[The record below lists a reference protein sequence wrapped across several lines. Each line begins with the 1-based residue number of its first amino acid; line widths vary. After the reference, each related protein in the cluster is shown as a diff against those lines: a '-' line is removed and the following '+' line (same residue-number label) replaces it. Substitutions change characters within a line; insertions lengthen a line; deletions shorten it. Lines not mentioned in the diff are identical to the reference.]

1 MAFLPG
7 LQPPLLALR
16 PANSSLAKVLP
27 CHLFP
32 AVMMTDTVWQ
42 AAEEGTGLVLRPQ
55 LSLPVSKDNDERAD
69 VWSRTRKV
77 WGMWDPHPVSLTL
90 CPSPCVPVLPTKDS
104 GYRTRSASLVLA
116 MGCYLILTSG
126 HPLFVSPHFLVCDL
140 GEGLA
145 DSGWRLLWG
154 W

>member
-16 PANSSLAKVLP
+16 PANNPLAKVLP
-27 CHLFP
+27 RHLFP
-32 AVMMTDTVWQ
+32 AVTVTDTVWK

-55 LSLPVSKDNDERAD
+55 LSLPVSKDKDEEAD

-77 WGMWDPHPVSLTL
+77 WGMWNPHPVSLIL
-90 CPSPCVPVLPTKDS
+90 CPCPPHEGLRLTGQISIPGPS
-104 GYRTRSASLVLA
+104 N
-116 MGCYLILTSG
+116 GCYLILTSG
-126 HPLFVSPHFLVCDL
+126 HPLFVPPHFLVCDL

>member
-16 PANSSLAKVLP
+16 PANNPLAKVLP
-27 CHLFP
+27 RHLFP
-32 AVMMTDTVWQ
+32 AVMVTDTVWK
-42 AAEEGTGLVLRPQ
+42 AAEEGTDLVLRPQ
-55 LSLPVSKDNDERAD
+55 LSLPVNKDNDEEAD
-69 VWSRTRKV
+69 AWSRTRKV
-77 WGMWDPHPVSLTL
+77 WGMWDQTFTPHPVSLSF
-90 CPSPCVPVLPTKDS
+90 P
-104 GYRTRSASLVLA
+104 RTQAIRARSLSLVLA

-126 HPLFVSPHFLVCDL
+126 YPLFFSPHFLVCDL

-145 DSGWRLLWG
+145 DSGWRLLRG